1 VDAAAVSA
9 GDGAARGEQLFAER
23 LMTANGLILAF
34 RCASSYPTSMCQLA
48 PLPTKWR
55 INMKR
60 ALLIVTFFFL
70 AGFVFAGGTP
80 TLGTASGTVSK
91 AGADSLTIRPRGA
104 DGKFEKA
111 LTLKLTGTSK
121 ITILSQQKRA
131 GKLVHVQ
138 KDFDAKDLE
147 SNQQIAVIY
156 AAGTKM
162 PVLLSAVV
170 LAPK

>member
-1 VDAAAVSA
+1 
-9 GDGAARGEQLFAER
+9 
-23 LMTANGLILAF
+23 
-34 RCASSYPTSMCQLA
+34 
-48 PLPTKWR
+48 
-55 INMKR
+55 MKR

-70 AGFVFAGGTP
+70 AGFVCAGGTP

-104 DGKFEKA
+104 EGKFEKA
-111 LTLKLTGTSK
+111 ITLKLTGTSK
-121 ITILSQQKRA
+121 ITVLSQQKRA

-138 KDFDAKDLE
+138 KDVDAKDLE

-156 AAGTKM
+156 AGGTKM